1 MHRSRALVIVLGFAG
16 VLAAQDNNYPDRKAI
31 IANVCPFVELS
42 GFSFQN
48 KGSHFAT
55 NMSWKNIG
63 RQPVTAFEIVILKY
77 DAFDRR
83 IIGESW
89 TVPGVD
95 SADWRP
101 LQPGDR
107 SANGT
112 TGSNQEEVFTAI
124 VHVRTVR
131 LADNAVWTVNG
142 GQLNN
147 ELRKVSPGIRDFGE
161 LAPDP
166 PTPQCVVVA
175 R

>member
-1 MHRSRALVIVLGFAG
+1 MHRSRALVIVLSFAG

-55 NMSWKNIG
+55 NISWKNIG

-89 TVPGVD
+89 IVPGVNI
-95 SADWRP
+95 ADWRP
-101 LQPGDR
+101 LQP
-107 SANGT
+107 
-112 TGSNQEEVFTAI
+112 
-124 VHVRTVR
+124 
-131 LADNAVWTVNG
+131 
-142 GQLNN
+142 
-147 ELRKVSPGIRDFGE
+147 
-161 LAPDP
+161 
-166 PTPQCVVVA
+166 
-175 R
+175 

>member
-1 MHRSRALVIVLGFAG
+1 MRRSYAFVIVLGFAA
-16 VLAAQDNNYPDRKAI
+16 VAVAQDNNYPDRRPI

-48 KGSHFAT
+48 QGSRFAT

-89 TVPGVD
+89 IVTGVN

-107 SANGT
+107 STNGIM
-112 TGSNQEEVFTAI
+112 GPNQEEVFTAFAY
-124 VHVRTVR
+124 VRTVR
-131 LADNAVWTVNG
+131 LADNVVWTVNG

>member
-16 VLAAQDNNYPDRKAI
+16 VLAAQDISYPDRKPI
-31 IANVCPFVELS
+31 VANVCPFVELS

-48 KGSHFAT
+48 QGGHFAT
-55 NMSWKNIG
+55 NISWRNIG

-89 TVPGVD
+89 TVPGVN

-107 SANGT
+107 SSNSTMGP
-112 TGSNQEEVFTAI
+112 NQEEVFTAI
-124 VHVRTVR
+124 VYVRTVR
-131 LADNAVWTVNG
+131 LADNVVWTVNG

-166 PTPQCVVVA
+166 RTPECVVVA

>member
-1 MHRSRALVIVLGFAG
+1 MRRSYAFVIVLGFAA
-16 VLAAQDNNYPDRKAI
+16 VAIAQDNNYPDRRPI
-31 IANVCPFVELS
+31 IANACPFVELS

-48 KGSHFAT
+48 QGGHFAT

-89 TVPGVD
+89 TVTGVN

-107 SANGT
+107 STNGIM
-112 TGSNQEEVFTAI
+112 GPNQEEVFTAFAY
-124 VHVRTVR
+124 VRTVR
-131 LADNAVWTVNG
+131 LADNIVWTVNG

>member
-1 MHRSRALVIVLGFAG
+1 
-16 VLAAQDNNYPDRKAI
+16 
-31 IANVCPFVELS
+31 
-42 GFSFQN
+42 
-48 KGSHFAT
+48 
-55 NMSWKNIG
+55 MSWKNIG

-124 VHVRTVR
+124 VYVRTVR
-131 LADNAVWTVNG
+131 LADNVVRTVNG